1 MTKKLMYQ
9 QTDYPDDAARDTD
22 RRLPNRGTR
31 KAVRFGRIRHRPK
44 LTLGRE
50 RCLNLLRDHPKRDE
64 LLDVLIDAGESAWA
78 RGAHEVN
85 PFVYT
90 AHLVISLTSLF
101 S

>member
-1 MTKKLMYQ
+1 M
-9 QTDYPDDAARDTD
+9 
-22 RRLPNRGTR
+22 
-31 KAVRFGRIRHRPK
+31 RFWRAHDQPK

-50 RCLNLLRDHPKRDE
+50 RCLNLLHDHPKRDE

-90 AHLVISLTSLF
+90 AHLVISLTSLL